1 MQFTARWAEQT
12 GHPSRDPA
20 ASALVMIGAAMNHRR
35 LQWIYGRAPMGVDD
49 DRFVD
54 TWVHYCHDL
63 MTGTST

>member
-1 MQFTARWAEQT
+1 
-12 GHPSRDPA
+12 
-20 ASALVMIGAAMNHRR
+20 MIGAAMNHRR